1 MEHSHVTTQEK
12 EVLDYS
18 IHILYDSIFSEKVI
32 SLSNI
37 SQYYRSQKSLRIKEL
52 ALIDMSL
59 QKCVQVEH
67 MCLFHLL
74 GNKLDS
80 ALPPTSQACFCISSV
95 YFGYFLFLESLCSR
109 HLRDKF
115 SHFFQVF
122 AQIYCFSEVYPDNP
136 NLKLGLTQS
145 NSLPWPL
152 LFQIFFI
159 LIYFSVLITHRI
171 WIYSKIYMFITY
183 LLFIVFEWNISS
195 RIIGIFVLFIAK
207 SQAPT
212 MVLGGW
218 VLCEYVA

>member
-1 MEHSHVTTQEK
+1 MLLH
-12 EVLDYS
+12 
-18 IHILYDSIFSEKVI
+18 F
-32 SLSNI
+32 
-37 SQYYRSQKSLRIKEL
+37 
-52 ALIDMSL
+52 
-59 QKCVQVEH
+59 KCLLW
-67 MCLFHLL
+67 LFPLL
-74 GNKLDS
+74 G
-80 ALPPTSQACFCISSV
+80 I
-95 YFGYFLFLESLCSR
+95 LCSR

-145 NSLPWPL
+145 NSFPWPL

-159 LIYFSVLITHRI
+159 LIYFSVLITHHI

-218 VLCEYVA
+218 VLCEYVAWLDEWIPSVRLSAISLLLLAAVTETNMILSQFCFYMREMQSILGRLATLRPMSVLRA